1 MSSVGTMIDENS
13 AFASMTCCSLVIV
26 SIHVLQLCLVSENV
40 YSKTVASSGKN
51 FSNMTCSPKT
61 PSTFS

>member
-1 MSSVGTMIDENS
+1 MIDENS
-13 AFASMTCCSLVIV
+13 ASGGMTVSSLEMV
-26 SIHVLQLCLVSENV
+26 SIHVIQLCFCSEKV

-51 FSNMTCSPKT
+51 FSHMTCSPKT